1 MSPNR
6 WFLPKDTDLIGMLR
20 EQAAITREGMVALIA
35 WSKGDPA
42 GADRVRA
49 CEHRADD
56 SKRELWRALRDS
68 FSPPFDTE
76 DLYSLSANLDEVLNA
91 AKDLVR
97 ENEVMGLEPDL
108 PTSEMVMHVAEAVG
122 HLSDAFAR
130 LGAAK
135 GDATECADAAIK
147 SQRRIEHVYRRAM
160 SELLAVDD
168 LREEIGRRELY
179 RRMARLGSL
188 VHAVADRVWYTVV
201 KEA

>member
-6 WFLPKDTDLIGMLR
+6 WFLPKDTDLIGMLC
-20 EQAAITREGMVALIA
+20 EQAAITREGMEALIA
-35 WSKGDPA
+35 WSNGDPT

-97 ENEVMGLEPDL
+97 ENEVMGLEPDV
-108 PTSEMVMHVAEAVG
+108 PTSEMVTHVAEAVG

-147 SQRRIEHVYRRAM
+147 SQRRIEHVYRKAM

>member
-1 MSPNR
+1 MSPKR
-6 WFLPKDTDLIGMLR
+6 WFLPKDIDLIGMLR
-20 EQAAITREGMVALIA
+20 EQAAVTMEGMDALVA
-35 WSKGDPA
+35 WSSGDA
-42 GADRVRA
+42 TGADRVRK

-56 SKRELWRALRDS
+56 TKRELWRALRDS

-97 ENEVMGLEPDL
+97 ENEVMGLEPDS
-108 PTSEMVMHVAEAVG
+108 PTREMVTLLAEGVG

-130 LGAAK
+130 LGAAE

-147 SQRRIEHVYRRAM
+147 SQRRIEHVYRSAM
-160 SELLAVDD
+160 SDLLGVDD

-179 RRMARLGSL
+179 RRMARLGNL